1 MARQP
6 VAAHA
11 AASVGRSRVQLRA
24 GGAIGQQRVGLQGT
38 LRQGVLSL
46 RAQENI
52 FVGDIVEY
60 PLPEVT
66 MYVCMVWHTNHTLL
80 LDKRQQDHIY
90 YIYILIMIVDRL

>member
-6 VAAHA
+6 VAARA
-11 AASVGRSRVQLRA
+11 AASGGRSRVQLRA
-24 GGAIGQQRVGLQGT
+24 GGAIGQQRVGLRGT

-46 RAQENI
+46 RAQEDI

-66 MYVCMVWHTNHTLL
+66 LYVCVVSHTNHTLL
-80 LDKRQQDHIY
+80 LDKRQQD
-90 YIYILIMIVDRL
+90 YIYIYIY